1 MEIVFE
7 ILLEFEVI
15 FFLFL
20 LTFYTH
26 LYILIFA
33 KFFQESFFHH
43 FTYI

>member
-20 LTFYTH
+20 LTFYTY
-26 LYILIFA
+26 LYILTF
-33 KFFQESFFHH
+33 FFQESFFHH